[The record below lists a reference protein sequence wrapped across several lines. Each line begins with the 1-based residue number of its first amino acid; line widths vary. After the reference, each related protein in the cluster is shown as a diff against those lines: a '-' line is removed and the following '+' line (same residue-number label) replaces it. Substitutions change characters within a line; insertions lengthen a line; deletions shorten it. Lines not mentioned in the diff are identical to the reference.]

1 MSDAPSDIYAQIDAY
16 LAQSV
21 LPADPILDAVAAAS
35 DQAGLVPH
43 AVTRLQAAFLAILV
57 KTSGARDILEI
68 GCLGGYS
75 AIAMARALPDDGRL
89 ITTEIDTRTASI
101 ARDNIARSGYGD
113 KIDLIVGPALP
124 YMDSLI
130 AAQARFDF
138 VFIDADKANHRNYL
152 ERALQ
157 LTGSGS
163 LIIVDNIVREGSVLQ
178 TGSPENS
185 IQGVRALLAA
195 AQQLSGVSMTALQSV
210 GEKGH
215 DGMLILR
222 VE

>member
-1 MSDAPSDIYAQIDAY
+1 
-16 LAQSV
+16 
-21 LPADPILDAVAAAS
+21 
-35 DQAGLVPH
+35 
-43 AVTRLQAAFLAILV
+43 
-57 KTSGARDILEI
+57 
-68 GCLGGYS
+68 
-75 AIAMARALPDDGRL
+75 MARALPDDGRL

-163 LIIVDNIVREGSVLQ
+163 LIIADNIVREGSVLQ